1 MRGLVPLICLSH
13 GMGSALLVVETLIWI
28 CCSLCCFPAD
38 AALGLVLCVMSQEK
52 VMPVCSVQHAVR
64 MPTKVTV
71 MVMVMVWGVFGCIT
85 ACADA
90 GWTDLNLP
98 EEHIPCFLHN
108 NPEVREKCS
117 EDDTCPYKVTV

>member
-1 MRGLVPLICLSH
+1 
-13 GMGSALLVVETLIWI
+13 MGWAVYFLLLRHSFGYI

-52 VMPVCSVQHAVR
+52 VMPVCSVQHAMR
-64 MPTKVTV
+64 ILMKVK
-71 MVMVMVWGVFGCIT
+71 VMVMVWGVFGCIT

-90 GWTDLNLP
+90 EWTDLNLP
-98 EEHIPCFLHN
+98 EEHIPYFLHN

-117 EDDTCPYKVTV
+117 DDDTCPYKVTV